1 MESCHYADGPRG
13 RMPSCMKIELNCA
26 VCGEN
31 KFDLREDHANDAHVY
46 CAVCG
51 HEIGT
56 LAELKERVADEV
68 LRRSRVD
75 RGGSS
80 A

>member
-1 MESCHYADGPRG
+1 MR
-13 RMPSCMKIELNCA
+13 IELACA
-26 VCGEN
+26 ACGEN
-31 KFDLREDHANDAHVY
+31 RFDLREDHANDALVY

-56 LAELKERVADEV
+56 LAELKERVAAEV
-68 LRRSRVD
+68 LSRSSKENLRSRQ
-75 RGGSS
+75 

>member
-1 MESCHYADGPRG
+1 MR
-13 RMPSCMKIELNCA
+13 IELACA
-26 VCGEN
+26 ACGEN
-31 KFDLREDHANDAHVY
+31 RFDLREDHADDAFVY

-56 LAELKERVADEV
+56 LAELKERVATEV
-68 LRRSRVD
+68 LSRSSKEKL
-75 RGGSS
+75 GSRQ